1 MEATALEADGARRVV
16 ALVPG
21 EWGVHQRRL
30 GPLALVVHPELT
42 EVAVLGPD
50 APAEQ
55 LARIG
60 SDPRWRSERLSTAV
74 RVNGGWVGVTVALV
88 VGVWVGLAVDRLVRL
103 DRGLIRLWPG
113 LRRRTRVESRL

>member
-60 SDPRWRSERLSTAV
+60 SDPRWRSERLPTAV
-74 RVNGGWVGVTVALV
+74 RVNGGWVASPSPWWSACGSV
-88 VGVWVGLAVDRLVRL
+88 
-103 DRGLIRLWPG
+103 
-113 LRRRTRVESRL
+113 SRSTGWCG